1 MLCSCCDF
9 ERAAD
14 GQFTAEKAAKELES
28 YRKGRLGPTTRLLR
42 DGVVQAGLHQG
53 SLLDIGGGVGAL
65 TFELVERGITSAI
78 IADASVAY
86 AATARDEAH
95 RRGQAGRVQIVR
107 GDVLHSALPSAHLVT
122 LDRVVCCYPSY
133 ESLLHEA
140 LRHATG
146 GFALSYPRDR
156 WHVRAAVWFENVR
169 RARKNGFRTFVHPP
183 VRMQEIIQNA
193 GFDLTSRR
201 VTLAWTIDV
210 YVRSPASSLD
220 GSD

>member
-1 MLCSCCDF
+1 MKRCVMP
-9 ERAAD
+9 R
-14 GQFTAEKAAKELES
+14 
-28 YRKGRLGPTTRLLR
+28 
-42 DGVVQAGLHQG
+42 VG
-53 SLLDIGGGVGAL
+53 SRFRIR
-65 TFELVERGITSAI
+65 EN
-78 IADASVAY
+78 
-86 AATARDEAH
+86 
-95 RRGQAGRVQIVR
+95 
-107 GDVLHSALPSAHLVT
+107 
-122 LDRVVCCYPSY
+122 
-133 ESLLHEA
+133 
-140 LRHATG
+140 
-146 GFALSYPRDR
+146 R